1 MPAAVRPYVTA
12 GVALVGASV
21 ISVTPINPTPVAERS
36 VTQDYS
42 LTAASSPTCAPG
54 SLSALCA
61 DAGDGAALPTALPL
75 AALGTD
81 PSLLYV
87 PINLLNMA
95 LSIPAWEIQAMDR
108 FADAMIGTGSWQVW
122 GPTNVFGF
130 DEWDPPKLQAF
141 VDMLIPIKPFSSV
154 IGEDLSWWARANL
167 PMNSGC
173 AALPGACPDLG
184 GLLGSMFKVSLL
196 DLYQGY
202 TFPAEGEEG
211 STNPFTGEPVSWAGE
226 TVKLE
231 PFGAFTS
238 MWDYLT
244 APPTGPETVPL
255 SDYFSVP
262 AKLGKA
268 LFDSFYPFVQNSEW
282 YNDEQT
288 SFAPLF
294 RALAPLLCPSCT
306 PGQPVYDNPWL
317 YDNYPPNQQTTTLAA
332 ATAPAEPEANTETLA
347 NGEEKSESSHPVKD
361 AVAGLLKKF
370 ELAKETGT
378 AAAPAVAE
386 STDEVA
392 EEPADTEPADTK
404 PADTKPAETP
414 ADTTTETPA
423 DTTTESAADSTADS
437 AGGAAE
443 SAKPTRTGLFG
454 KHRKADGDDSNS
466 VSSIRD
472 KVSSSDTTST
482 STEKKS
488 SSSEKTS
495 SGPSSAS
502 DKSSGGSE

>member
-21 ISVTPINPTPVAERS
+21 ISVTPIQPVSLADS
-36 VTQDYS
+36 AVTRDYS

-54 SLSALCA
+54 SLSALCG
-61 DAGDGAALPTALPL
+61 DATGAAALPTGLPVT
-75 AALGTD
+75 ALGTD

-130 DEWDPPKLQAF
+130 DEWDPPKLQGF
-141 VDMLIPIKPFSSV
+141 VDILIPIKPFSSV
-154 IGEDLSWWARANL
+154 LGEDLSWWARANL

-173 AALPGACPDLG
+173 AALPGACPNLG

-202 TFPAEGEEG
+202 TFPAAGEEG
-211 STNPFTGEPVSWAGE
+211 STNPFTGEPVSWAGQ
-226 TVKLE
+226 TVKLD
-231 PFGAFTS
+231 PFGPMTS

-282 YNDEQT
+282 FNDEQT
-288 SFAPLF
+288 NFAPLF

-306 PGQPVYDNPWL
+306 PGKPVYDNPWL
-317 YDNYPPNQQTTTLAA
+317 YENYPPNQQATTEATPTATLAA
-332 ATAPAEPEANTETLA
+332 ATAPEDPEANTGTLA
-347 NGEEKSESSHPVKD
+347 NREEKSESSHPVKD
-361 AVAGLLKKF
+361 AVTGLLKKF
-370 ELAKETGT
+370 ELAGETDD
-378 AAAPAVAE
+378 AAAPAAAE
-386 STDEVA
+386 PAAEVA
-392 EEPADTEPADTK
+392 EKPAQATEPA
-404 PADTKPAETP
+404 A
-414 ADTTTETPA
+414 TETEA
-423 DTTTESAADSTADS
+423 GTGTTGETASDTAKDSTD
-437 AGGAAE
+437 GAAE

-454 KHRKADGDDSNS
+454 KHRKSEGDDTNS

-472 KVSSSDTTST
+472 KVSSSKSST
-482 STEKKS
+482 SDKS
-488 SSSEKTS
+488 TSSEKGS
-495 SGPSSAS
+495 SS
-502 DKSSGGSE
+502 DKSASSDKGSSDKGSAGAE

>member
-21 ISVTPINPTPVAERS
+21 ISVTPIQPVSIAERS
-36 VTQDYS
+36 ITQDYS

-54 SLSALCA
+54 SLSALCG
-61 DAGDGAALPTALPL
+61 DAAGAAALPTGLPI

-87 PINLLNMA
+87 PINLVNMA

-130 DEWDPPKLQAF
+130 DEWDPPKLQGL

-154 IGEDLSWWARANL
+154 LGEDLSWWARANL

-184 GLLGSMFKVSLL
+184 ALLGGMFKVSLL

-202 TFPAEGEEG
+202 TFPAAGEEG
-211 STNPFTGEPVSWAGE
+211 STNPFTGEPVSWAGQ
-226 TVKLE
+226 TVKLD
-231 PFGAFTS
+231 PFGPMTS
-238 MWDYLT
+238 MWEYLT

-282 YNDEQT
+282 FNDEQT
-288 SFAPLF
+288 GLAPLF
-294 RALAPLLCPSCT
+294 RALAPLLCKSCT

-317 YDNYPPNQQTTTLAA
+317 YDNYPPNQEATTEAAPTATLAA
-332 ATAPAEPEANTETLA
+332 ATVPEETEANTGSPA
-347 NGEEKSESSHPVKD
+347 DREEKSESSHPVKD
-361 AVAGLLKKF
+361 AVTGLLKKF
-370 ELAKETGT
+370 ELAEQTDDAGASAT
-378 AAAPAVAE
+378 PE
-386 STDEVA
+386 SADEVA
-392 EEPADTEPADTK
+392 EK
-404 PADTKPAETP
+404 PAQPAEP
-414 ADTTTETPA
+414 ESGTTTETE
-423 DTTTESAADSTADS
+423 TETETDST
-437 AGGAAE
+437 GGAAE

-454 KHRKADGDDSNS
+454 KHRKSDGDETNS
-466 VSSIRD
+466 VTSIRD
-472 KVSSSDTTST
+472 KVSKSTDKSTPGGASDRASSDTGS
-482 STEKKS
+482 
-488 SSSEKTS
+488 
-495 SGPSSAS
+495 S
-502 DKSSGGSE
+502 DKGSGGAE

>member
-21 ISVTPINPTPVAERS
+21 ISVTPIQPASIAERS

-54 SLSALCA
+54 SLSALC
-61 DAGDGAALPTALPL
+61 GDGTGAAALPTGLPA

-130 DEWDPPKLQAF
+130 DEWDPPKLQGF
-141 VDMLIPIKPFSSV
+141 IDMLMPIKPFSSV

-202 TFPAEGEEG
+202 TFPAAGEEG
-211 STNPFTGEPVSWAGE
+211 STNPFTGEPVSWAGQ

-282 YNDEQT
+282 FNDEQT
-288 SFAPLF
+288 NFAPLF
-294 RALAPLLCPSCT
+294 RALAPLLCKSCT

-317 YDNYPPNQQTTTLAA
+317 YDNYPPNQQATTETVPTTTLAA
-332 ATAPAEPEANTETLA
+332 ARAQEEPEANTGTLA
-347 NGEEKSESSHPVKD
+347 NGEEKSEDSHPVKD
-361 AVAGLLKKF
+361 AVTGLLKKF
-370 ELAKETGT
+370 ELAKQTDDSE
-378 AAAPAVAE
+378 ASAAPE
-386 STDEVA
+386 SGGEVA
-392 EEPADTEPADTK
+392 DEPAQ
-404 PADTKPAETP
+404 PAEP
-414 ADTTTETPA
+414 
-423 DTTTESAADSTADS
+423 ESAAETETEAETESTS
-437 AGGAAE
+437 GAAE
-443 SAKPTRTGLFG
+443 SAKPVRTGLFG
-454 KHRKADGDDSNS
+454 KHRKSDGDDTNS
-466 VSSIRD
+466 VTSIRD
-472 KVSSSDTTST
+472 KISST
-482 STEKKS
+482 KS
-488 SSSEKTS
+488 SSSDRSASGGASDNASSSKTS
-495 SGPSSAS
+495 SSTASS
-502 DKSSGGSE
+502 DKDSGGAE